1 MAFVVAIDGPAG
13 SGKGTITKL
22 VGEKMNLIS
31 IDTGAMYR
39 SLSLYMIKNNIALD
53 EIDKIEDM
61 LKKVNIELKKEDNMD
76 LVYLDGENVTKRI
89 REKDVNEI
97 VSPVSHMSNIREAM
111 VDMQRKMAQGLDVIM
126 EGRDIGTNVFPNAD
140 VKIYLDAS
148 AEERAKRRVKQNE
161 ENGIASNYEQ
171 ILKDI
176 IERDTRDMSRPNSP
190 LKKAEDA
197 VVVDTTDAECEVNAQ
212 KIIDVIKSKI

>member
-1 MAFVVAIDGPAG
+1 MYCTKNARRGNWLEDTDKIKEILDG
-13 SGKGTITKL
+13 I
-22 VGEKMNLIS
+22 
-31 IDTGAMYR
+31 
-39 SLSLYMIKNNIALD
+39 
-53 EIDKIEDM
+53 EID
-61 LKKVNIELKKEDNMD
+61 LQGPKVILNGRDVSKE
-76 LVYLDGENVTKRI
+76 I
-89 REKDVNEI
+89 RTVEVANFT
-97 VSPVSHMSNIREAM
+97 SPVSTIDFVRTKM
-111 VDMQRKMAQGLDVIM
+111 VELQRGLGKEKDIIM
-126 EGRDIGTNVFPNAD
+126 EGRDIGTVVFPNAD